1 MLKVTSIVFIVCISF
16 SIIFVRWKPRNKQLG
31 HIFFI
36 LTIIGNA
43 LLLILFTILYNNSTE
58 SLHFIVFFGIY
69 NLTTLTYI
77 SFHSGVEAVSPSML
91 ILSKIL
97 SQPGIT
103 YSDIKSLHLEEIALN
118 DRISRLRGSRFIY
131 NSDSERKINFIVKFF
146 LRIIFTLFPIKKG
159 N

>member
-58 SLHFIVFFGIY
+58 SLHFIVFLGIY
-69 NLTTLTYI
+69 NLATLTYI